1 MTDIEA
7 VTRLL
12 KVAHDRWISNPE
24 LVIDEVRRYAARI
37 IPEHPLI
44 KAKTLRAEKEAHT
57 EFVVVTR
64 EQLREIEWVAD
75 NDSSFH
81 RMFSYCPVCGNDARE
96 SHTSYCWLGNLLKEE

>member
-12 KVAHDRWISNPE
+12 EVAHDRWISNPE

-44 KAKTLRAEKEAHT
+44 KAKTLRAEREAHAK
-57 EFVVVTR
+57 FVIIER
-64 EQLREIEWVAD
+64 EKLQRIIDGL
-75 NDSSFH
+75 
-81 RMFSYCPVCGNDARE
+81 
-96 SHTSYCWLGNLLKEE
+96 